1 MNPFKRRV
9 LSGRPD
15 TATWIPGGT
24 PTFRAWEWEKVT
36 GGRDTRE
43 MGGGAGGCWVL
54 PLPCVSIS
62 NMSNVIT
69 GSLAVIRLSNGYLN
83 NAGRPLWL
91 CLFSFWHQVTNII
104 SYKSVICTHHPPVDF
119 VGFFCPRERTFLLHK
134 ALVYAS
140 REQERQS
147 CATEDVM
154 QRFIPT
160 IGFISWFHWL
170 EKGEKRR
177 NLSLKSAGHNENQH
191 THSLHWHMATHQCQ
205 SVKLVLK
212 SACCILCDVMC
223 FVENMK
229 RNRLHRQAWVALVT
243 VWWQRFDSQVKA
255 AH

>member
-43 MGGGAGGCWVL
+43 MGGGAAGYLVL

-62 NMSNVIT
+62 NMSNFIT
-69 GSLAVIRLSNGYLN
+69 GSLAVIRLSNGYIN
-83 NAGRPLWL
+83 NAGRSLWL
-91 CLFSFWHQVTNII
+91 SLFSFWRQVTNII
-104 SYKSVICTHHPPVDF
+104 SYKSIICTHPPPWILSD
-119 VGFFCPRERTFLLHK
+119 GFFCPRERTFLLHK
-134 ALVYAS
+134 ALVYAT

-147 CATEDVM
+147 FATEDVM

-170 EKGEKRR
+170 EKGKR
-177 NLSLKSAGHNENQH
+177 GG
-191 THSLHWHMATHQCQ
+191 TYHWSQ
-205 SVKLVLK
+205 
-212 SACCILCDVMC
+212 
-223 FVENMK
+223 
-229 RNRLHRQAWVALVT
+229 LVT
-243 VWWQRFDSQVKA
+243 MKTSTLTAFTGTWLHTSARVGNWFWKMLAVFCVM
-255 AH
+255 